1 MKKTILSLFVVIG
14 LLQADYIRDDSKGV
28 VVDTSTNLM
37 WQDDVASVQ
46 KTWIE
51 AISYCENLTIASYD
65 DWRLPNFNELY
76 MLADR
81 SKSNPAIS
89 PVFQN
94 VVSDYYWS
102 STSVASYPD
111 SAWDVYFNFGN
122 DYWSY
127 KDNSHYVRCVRAGQ

>member
-1 MKKTILSLFVVIG
+1 MKKTIFGLFVVIG

-37 WQDDVASVQ
+37 WQDDVPSVQ

-51 AISYCENLTIASYD
+51 AINYCENLTLASYD

-81 SKSNPAIS
+81 SRYSPAIS

-94 VVSDYYWS
+94 VAGIYWS
-102 STSVASYPD
+102 STSSSSSPD
-111 SAWDVYFNFGN
+111 YAYFVFFDAGDDGEGSKNG
-122 DYWSY
+122 SL
-127 KDNSHYVRCVRAGQ
+127 YVRCVRDDK

>member
-37 WQDDVASVQ
+37 WQDDVPSVQ

-51 AISYCENLTIASYD
+51 AINYCENLTLASYD

-81 SKSNPAIS
+81 SRSNPAIS
-89 PVFQN
+89 SVFQN
-94 VVSDYYWS
+94 VVSSLYWS
-102 STSVASYPD
+102 STSFAFVPD
-111 SAWDVYFNFGN
+111 SAWGVGFYGGYDG
-122 DYWSY
+122 WGG
-127 KDNSHYVRCVRAGQ
+127 KDGSGYVRCVRAGQ